1 MFGISTNQ
9 ISTVEPIALGHLTL
23 HVLQQA
29 EQYLGVGQYGKLSQ
43 YKLISGFPGGLAVK
57 NSPANARA
65 SGDAGSIPGPGTSAG
80 RGNGNPLQYSCLKNP
95 MDRGAWRAT
104 VHEVSKTHTWL
115 NNWTGA
121 WVDLK
126 SQKCIQN
133 TDLLSNHVGFLF
145 CEEKNTSRKKFQQN
159 VWFTCNLD
167 LLYYSAPCCSG

>member
-104 VHEVSKTHTWL
+104 VHEVSKTHT
-115 NNWTGA
+115 
-121 WVDLK
+121 
-126 SQKCIQN
+126 
-133 TDLLSNHVGFLF
+133 
-145 CEEKNTSRKKFQQN
+145 
-159 VWFTCNLD
+159 
-167 LLYYSAPCCSG
+167 

>member
-65 SGDAGSIPGPGTSAG
+65 SGDAGSIPGPGRSPG
-80 RGNGNPLQYSCLKNP
+80 KGNGSPLQYSCPENSR
-95 MDRGAWRAT
+95 DRGAWWAT
-104 VHEVSKTHTWL
+104 VHGVE
-115 NNWTGA
+115 
-121 WVDLK
+121 K
-126 SQKCIQN
+126 SQTQ
-133 TDLLSNHVGFLF
+133 LSN
-145 CEEKNTSRKKFQQN
+145 
-159 VWFTCNLD
+159 
-167 LLYYSAPCCSG
+167 